1 MTKIKN
7 KGDRIMINDLIQVLI
22 TFYILIGMFVASG
35 LILIVI
41 MIIVTAI
48 TKDKSYF
55 RKKIDN
61 YINR

>member
-1 MTKIKN
+1 
-7 KGDRIMINDLIQVLI
+7 MINDLVQLI
-22 TFYILIGMFVASG
+22 ITLYILIGMFAASG

>member
-1 MTKIKN
+1 
-7 KGDRIMINDLIQVLI
+7 MINDLIQVLI